1 MPQETTQLLQL
12 NITDYSIVA
21 VVFISILISFMRG
34 LIKECISLSI
44 WIVGFWTAIKFHQII
59 ADMLTSYISNA
70 SFRIVASFAV
80 IFIAILVLG
89 AIFNFLL
96 SFIISKSGLSGFDR
110 MLGMFF
116 GSARGILL
124 VSVFLLL
131 VSTTSLVQDDWWQ
144 KSVFIPHFSFII
156 EWLRDFLPDKLTG
169 IVETIK

>member
-12 NITDYSIVA
+12 NITDYIIVA

-59 ADMLTSYISNA
+59 ADMLTPYINNA

-80 IFIAILVLG
+80 IFIVILTLG
-89 AIFNFLL
+89 AIVNFLL
-96 SFIISKSGLSGFDR
+96 SFIVVKSGLGGFDR
-110 MLGMFF
+110 VFGMFF
-116 GSARGILL
+116 GSMRGVLL

-131 VSTTSLVQDDWWQ
+131 VSTTSLVQDSWWQ
-144 KSVFIPHFSFII
+144 ESVFIPQFSVII
-156 EWLRDFLPDKLTG
+156 DWLRDFLPDKLTG